1 MKSFLN
7 LWISIFSLTE
17 AGYDKN
23 AASSWAE
30 SCAFGCSECPDDS
43 TCGCTYF
50 TTHAMSHGGWGYGYQ
65 GVCATLWSN
74 FKAGKY
80 AGWAKAGTAE
90 SDIHI
95 GDAVIMNNGHS
106 GDASHC
112 CIGTGHGL
120 VSCHNPG
127 HRDVP
132 ASSTWYSGGYIN
144 AVYTYVGTTSVLNA
158 TQRQTSICS
167 ECTDNVCSILP
178 EDNLNIPC
186 YQGTPEDT
194 NRCYKT
200 DPLIHSDT
208 YVCNTCASQGYDKY
222 LSNDPI
228 FKNMELWQKSN
239 QLSSTS
245 SETIINCSPY
255 EADACNCVY
264 YARDRQPKLPTGL
277 TTCAD
282 KKSKVNS
289 HNPAPGCVMFRTG
302 DPTYCHATYVTKV
315 ANGLVYYDQA
325 NWSPCKCS
333 SDSLSTT
340 STAILGYWC
349 PP

>member
-1 MKSFLN
+1 MMTYNIMKFSVVFFLSN
-7 LWISIFSLTE
+7 IVNT
-17 AGYDKN
+17 AYTYDKS
-23 AASSWAE
+23 AASTWAE

-50 TTHAMSHGGWGYGYQ
+50 TTHAMVHGGWGYGYQ

-80 AGWAKAGTAE
+80 AGWNKAGTAE

-144 AVYTYVGTTSVLNA
+144 AVYTYSGASSVSNI
-158 TQRQTSICS
+158 SS
-167 ECTDNVCSILP
+167 EVDINGV
-178 EDNLNIPC
+178 E
-186 YQGTPEDT
+186 
-194 NRCYKT
+194 
-200 DPLIHSDT
+200 
-208 YVCNTCASQGYDKY
+208 
-222 LSNDPI
+222 
-228 FKNMELWQKSN
+228 
-239 QLSSTS
+239 

-282 KKSKVNS
+282 KKSKSNS
-289 HNPAPGCVMFRTG
+289 NTPAAGCVLFRTG
-302 DPTYCHATYVTKV
+302 DPTYCHAAYITKV
-315 ANGLVYYDQA
+315 ANGMIYYDQS

-333 SDSLSTT
+333 SDSISTT
-340 STAILGYWC
+340 SSAIVGFWC
-349 PP
+349 P